1 MYFLY
6 FVGDSRSLSRHIVQM
21 KEHHQRIP
29 AGHMLNESQT
39 DGDGNDDNKELS
51 LKHRNTALQG
61 RVEILQEHNR
71 RLEGCIAQLR
81 YIADVVSAKLSG

>member
-1 MYFLY
+1 M
-6 FVGDSRSLSRHIVQM
+6 QM

-39 DGDGNDDNKELS
+39 DGDGNDDNKQLA

-61 RVEILQEHNR
+61 RVEILQEHNK
-71 RLEGCIAQLR
+71 RLEGCIAQLC